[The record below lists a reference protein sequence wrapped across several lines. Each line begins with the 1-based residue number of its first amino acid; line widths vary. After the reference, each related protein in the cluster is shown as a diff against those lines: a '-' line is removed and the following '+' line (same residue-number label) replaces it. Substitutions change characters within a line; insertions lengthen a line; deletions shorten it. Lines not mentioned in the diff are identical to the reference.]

1 METIY
6 SASQDFQLDIIQVMI
21 TGLILFAA
29 GYWLA
34 NLRSKKFLKEM
45 RKLEKEIM
53 DLNSELLYNEKMY
66 SDKVKAS
73 STMAKTTNP
82 N

>member
-6 SASQDFQLDIIQVMI
+6 STSQDFQLDIIQVMI

-34 NLRSKKFLKEM
+34 NLRAKKLLKEM

-66 SDKVKAS
+66 HDKAS
-73 STMAKTTNP
+73 SSMVKTTNP

>member
-6 SASQDFQLDIIQVMI
+6 STSQDFQLDIIQVMI

-66 SDKVKAS
+66 YEKAS
-73 STMAKTTNP
+73 SSMVKTTNP